1 MNRKRMK
8 IVYLFSAFIAA
19 AAGFMAISGCSGDI
33 RAGRPLLQSVRPTAL
48 PTEPK
53 TTRSAEMVS
62 LETPLRCT
70 LQDSEQNIMTV
81 IPFKQEAFRLE
92 RADKSDP
99 LPRYEVTGFSFDG
112 QTAEKVFYKLLGE
125 AKIKVIGVDGPFPEL
140 AAENIQG
147 ELSEVMDMIAGA
159 ADVYYQYNS
168 AQKVLLVSREVTW
181 NLHVPGTRE
190 VMIAVLDSL
199 RGSGMHDLVVNWEES
214 VITFKGDKGTENK
227 VKQLISL
234 FDTEPNLIVFD
245 VQVFRAKPL
254 GGAKEIVWQDL
265 VETFGAQ
272 KIKFMLK
279 GVLGRAL
286 VTGYEINNRSLQS
299 FLRRRASVVLV
310 SEGMFIAANN
320 WRARFDVGRCGYMS
334 MPEAQ
339 LSIMAQTEI
348 KGEQRM
354 NTAVTLD
361 SDQGEITAFSAKSRL
376 GDNIL
381 LIGIP
386 SSSFSESLNG
396 YETIV
401 LMTPRVIRL
410 VKEMT

>member
-1 MNRKRMK
+1 MK
-8 IVYLFSAFIAA
+8 SKQIKKFVISAFVLAGISVA
-19 AAGFMAISGCSGDI
+19 AAGCRGDI
-33 RAGRPLLQSVRPTAL
+33 RAGRPMVQMVRPTAL

-62 LETPLRCT
+62 LESPMRCT
-70 LQDSEQNIMTV
+70 VRETEKNIVTV

-92 RADKSDP
+92 RAEKSDP

-140 AAENIQG
+140 AAENITG
-147 ELSEVMDMIAGA
+147 ELGEVVEMIANA
-159 ADVYYQYNS
+159 ADVYYTYNDK
-168 AQKVLLVSREVTW
+168 QKVLFVSREVSW
-181 NLHVPGTRE
+181 NLYVPDKRE
-190 VMIAVLDSL
+190 VIIAVLDSL
-199 RGSGMHDLVVNWEES
+199 RGSGMHDLMVNWEEN
-214 VITFKGDKGTENK
+214 VISFKGDKAVKDK
-227 VKQLISL
+227 VEQLVRL
-234 FDTEPNLIVFD
+234 FDTEPSLIVFD
-245 VQVFRAKPL
+245 VQVLRVKPY
-254 GGAKEIVWQDL
+254 GASKEIVWQEL
-265 VETFGAQ
+265 VDIFGAD

-286 VTGYEINNRSLQS
+286 VTGYEINPKSLRN
-299 FLRRRASVVLV
+299 FLNARGSVTQV
-310 SEGMFIAANN
+310 SEGMFIAANK

-339 LSIMAQTEI
+339 LSIMAQTELY
-348 KGEQRM
+348 GERRM

-361 SDQGEITAFSAKSRL
+361 SDQGEITAFNAKSRL
-376 GDNIL
+376 GDNIV

-386 SSSFSESLNG
+386 SSSFSDSLNG

-401 LMTPRVIRL
+401 ILTPHVIRL
-410 VKEMT
+410 VKEFN